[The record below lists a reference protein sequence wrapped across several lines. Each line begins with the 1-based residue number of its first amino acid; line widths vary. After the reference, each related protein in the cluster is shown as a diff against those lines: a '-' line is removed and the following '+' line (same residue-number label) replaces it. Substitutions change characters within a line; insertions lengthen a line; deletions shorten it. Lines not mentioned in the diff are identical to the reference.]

1 MGRLAAV
8 LMRIETRLASNE
20 VQSSNMVDKRRSI
33 QAAMWLL
40 GNFDMSPHET
50 AATKLWKVKT
60 LTSMLGFANLVFLSL

>member
-50 AATKLWKVKT
+50 AATKLWKVK
-60 LTSMLGFANLVFLSL
+60 A